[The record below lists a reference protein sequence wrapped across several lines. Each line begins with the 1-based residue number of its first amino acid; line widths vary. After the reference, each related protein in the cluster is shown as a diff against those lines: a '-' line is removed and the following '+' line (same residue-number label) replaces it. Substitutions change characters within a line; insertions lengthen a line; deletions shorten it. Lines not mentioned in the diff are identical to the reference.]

1 MGCIVGL
8 LPPSILVRRLI
19 NIWCD
24 MVSKFT
30 KSSLVILEGGFLS
43 FNVGEV
49 KICTR
54 GRGLGALSLLISGK
68 EHLVVKQTTESSSER
83 KFIVPDMGL
92 LDIRLKPPIK
102 VSLCRVSLKK
112 GRLLPLF
119 GVDELFW

>member
-1 MGCIVGL
+1 
-8 LPPSILVRRLI
+8 
-19 NIWCD
+19 

-102 VSLCRVSLKK
+102 ASLCRVSLKK